1 MTQDEAEKTKI
12 EINIIV
18 INKRY
23 VDINQLSLYIN
34 IGISTLYKLV
44 HRNCIPYIKKGKK
57 LLFDLHDIDHWMAQD
72 KILTSPASPS
82 IFKVETRD
90 KRGGDAKGGILDE
103 YLQKIKA

>member
-1 MTQDEAEKTKI
+1 MTQDKADKKVKI
-12 EINIIV
+12 ISID
-18 INKRY
+18 KRY
-23 VDINQLSLYIN
+23 VDINQLSDYTSL
-34 IGISTLYKLV
+34 GISTLYKLV
-44 HRNCIPYIKKGKK
+44 HKNCIPYIKKGKK

>member
-1 MTQDEAEKTKI
+1 MTQDKADKKVKI
-12 EINIIV
+12 ISIY
-18 INKRY
+18 KRY
-23 VDINQLSLYIN
+23 VDINQLSDYTSL
-34 IGISTLYKLV
+34 GISTLYKLV

-57 LLFDLHDIDHWMAQD
+57 LLFDLRDIDHWMAQD

-82 IFKVETRD
+82 ILKVETRD